1 MPGKIESPRVH
12 RILVIAAVLL
22 CAACAAS
29 FVPKTNS
36 SAELT
41 RYVDEAARLVQKRG
55 VSACS
60 AFHEPRWLAG
70 EYYIFVTSAETNVTV
85 CHPIRDD
92 LVGRDQ
98 TDLRDADGKYFIRE
112 MLAVASGAE
121 GKGWVDY
128 AWPKPGETEATQKA
142 AYVVSVVGPDGK
154 RYVVGS
160 GAYGVVH

>member
-1 MPGKIESPRVH
+1 MR
-12 RILVIAAVLL
+12 RNLLLAAVALGI
-22 CAACAAS
+22 ACTATV
-29 FVPKTNS
+29 VPTS
-36 SAELT
+36 SSPAELT
-41 RYVDEAARLVQKRG
+41 RYVHQAARLVQTQG

-60 AFHEPRWLAG
+60 AFHEPKWRSG

-92 LVGRDQ
+92 LVGQDQ
-98 TDLRDADGKYFIRE
+98 TDLQDANGKYFIRE
-112 MLAVASGAE
+112 MLAVANSPE

-128 AWPKPGETEATQKA
+128 QWPKPGETGATRKA
-142 AYVVSVVGPDGK
+142 AYVVGVAGPDGK